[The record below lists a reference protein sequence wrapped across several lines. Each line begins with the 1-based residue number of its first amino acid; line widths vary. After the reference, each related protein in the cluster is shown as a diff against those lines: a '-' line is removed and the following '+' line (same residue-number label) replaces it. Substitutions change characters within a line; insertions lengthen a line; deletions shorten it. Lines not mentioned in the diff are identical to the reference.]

1 VLGWEKFWK
10 LLRSNKLNPMG
21 ERIMSLKP
29 RFVSVA
35 LIGLAVVLAL
45 APGCSSRK
53 KVAGGVETEPPPAE
67 STPAPSDQSSIP
79 PSPGN
84 DNAGERVSNLEDAF
98 FDFDDFS
105 LRSDAK
111 SALENDGKFL
121 QSNASARVVIE
132 GHCDERGSVEYNL
145 ALGEKRARAAK
156 DYLVSY
162 GIPSSRLTTISYG
175 KERPFD
181 QGHDESAWSKN
192 RRAHVV
198 SK

>member
-1 VLGWEKFWK
+1 
-10 LLRSNKLNPMG
+10 
-21 ERIMSLKP
+21 MSLKP
-29 RFVSVA
+29 RYASVA

-45 APGCSSRK
+45 APGCASRK
-53 KVAGGVETEPPPAE
+53 KVSPEANVEPPPAE
-67 STPAPSDQSSIP
+67 STPPAPPAEEKAP
-79 PSPGN
+79 PPPTETTGQRLS
-84 DNAGERVSNLEDAF
+84 LEDAF
-98 FDFDDFS
+98 FDFDDFA
-105 LRSDAK
+105 LRQDAK
-111 SALENDGKFL
+111 TALETDGKYL
-121 QSNASARVVIE
+121 EKNSGSVVIE

-162 GIPSSRLTTISYG
+162 GIPATRLTTISYG

-181 QGHDESAWSKN
+181 TGHDEGAWAKN

>member
-1 VLGWEKFWK
+1 MRLTT
-10 LLRSNKLNPMG
+10 R
-21 ERIMSLKP
+21 MSFATLT
-29 RFVSVA
+29 
-35 LIGLAVVLAL
+35 GLCLVLAL

-53 KVAGGVETEPPPAE
+53 KVTPEANVNPPETESTAPAPPEKEEAPPPVET
-67 STPAPSDQSSIP
+67 ST
-79 PSPGN
+79 
-84 DNAGERVSNLEDAF
+84 ERLSMEDAF

-105 LRSDAK
+105 LRQDAK
-111 SALENDGKFL
+111 SALEKDGKFL
-121 QSNASARVVIE
+121 EKNGGARVVIE

-162 GIPSSRLTTISYG
+162 GIPQNRLTTISYG

-181 QGHDESAWSKN
+181 NGHDEDAWAKN

>member
-1 VLGWEKFWK
+1 M
-10 LLRSNKLNPMG
+10 R
-21 ERIMSLKP
+21 LKP

-35 LIGLAVVLAL
+35 LIGLCIVLAL

-53 KVAGGVETEPPPAE
+53 KVSSEAQIEPPPTESTPPSTTDNGAIPPPPAE
-67 STPAPSDQSSIP
+67 TTS
-79 PSPGN
+79 
-84 DNAGERVSNLEDAF
+84 ERLALEDAF

-105 LRSDAK
+105 LRQDAK
-111 SALENDGKFL
+111 SALEKDGKYL
-121 QSNASARVVIE
+121 EKNSATKVVIE

-156 DYLVSY
+156 EYLVSY
-162 GIPSSRLTTISYG
+162 GIPGGRLTTISYG

-181 QGHDESAWSKN
+181 SGHDESAWAKN

>member
-1 VLGWEKFWK
+1 MRLT
-10 LLRSNKLNPMG
+10 P
-21 ERIMSLKP
+21 RIAS
-29 RFVSVA
+29 A
-35 LIGLAVVLAL
+35 TLIGLAIVLAL

-53 KVAGGVETEPPPAE
+53 KVTPEANIPEPTTETTVPAPPATEETEKP
-67 STPAPSDQSSIP
+67 STETTTDRLS
-79 PSPGN
+79 
-84 DNAGERVSNLEDAF
+84 LEDAF
-98 FDFDDFS
+98 FDFDDFA
-105 LRSDAK
+105 LRQDAK
-111 SALENDGKFL
+111 SALENDGKYL
-121 QSNASARVVIE
+121 QKNTGARVVIE

-162 GIPSSRLTTISYG
+162 GIPNNRLTTISYG

-181 QGHDESAWSKN
+181 PGHSEDAWAKN